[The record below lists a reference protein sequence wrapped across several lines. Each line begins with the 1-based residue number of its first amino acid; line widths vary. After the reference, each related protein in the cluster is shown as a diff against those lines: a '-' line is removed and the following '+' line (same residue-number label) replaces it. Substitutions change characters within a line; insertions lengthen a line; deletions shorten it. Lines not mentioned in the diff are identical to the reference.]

1 MPPASLQTAA
11 QGDMARG
18 TPNSR
23 DSSPSPPSIV
33 ESVFDATEDNDGADG
48 PDMAT
53 DGIEIMDA
61 SMWADAIA
69 WALDDLLDLQE
80 ITTSPQR

>member
-1 MPPASLQTAA
+1 MIPPANLQAAA
-11 QGDMARG
+11 QVDMARG

-23 DSSPSPPSIV
+23 GSSPSPSSIA
-33 ESVFDATEDNDGADG
+33 ESVFDEIRDTECADG
-48 PDMAT
+48 PDMAA

-69 WALDDLLDLQE
+69 LALDDLLDLQE
-80 ITTSPQR
+80 LTTSPQ

>member
-11 QGDMARG
+11 QGGDVARR
-18 TPNSR
+18 TPSSR
-23 DSSPSPPSIV
+23 DSSPAPSSIV
-33 ESVFDATEDNDGADG
+33 ESVFDELEDTDSTDD

-61 SMWADAIA
+61 SMWADAIIFT
-69 WALDDLLDLQE
+69 LDDLLDLQE
-80 ITTSPQR
+80 IATFPQ